1 MATRNE
7 ATYSVAVRYII
18 QRLLL
23 AVPVLLG
30 ISVLVFALARFAP
43 GDPIQAV
50 LGTDYT
56 EAQAQAMRKELGLD
70 RPLPFQYVTWIGG
83 VLHGD
88 LGRSISLNNSVRA
101 VILQRLPTT
110 VALAVAAITL
120 ALAVAVPFGVIAAIK
135 KDTWID
141 NIFRIL
147 AIIGAS
153 MPVFWLGI
161 MLLMFFSVRLHW
173 FPAGG
178 GIREYG
184 PRSLVLPALALSASF
199 AALITR
205 MVRSMMLEVLGEDYI
220 RTARAKGLGVFVVY
234 SRHAL
239 RNALVPVVT
248 VVGLQFGGVLGG
260 AVLTETIFNIPG
272 LGRLMVEAASRRD
285 YPLIQGVVLVTACA
299 FVAVNLLTDVL
310 YTIINPRIRY
320 R

>member
-1 MATRNE
+1 MNSE
-7 ATYSVAVRYII
+7 VTYTVAMRYIT

-23 AVPVLLG
+23 AIPVLLG
-30 ISVLVFALARFAP
+30 ISILVFALARLAP
-43 GDPIQAV
+43 GDPIQAA

-70 RPLPFQYVTWIGG
+70 RPIPLQYVIWIGG

-101 VILQRLPTT
+101 IILQRLPTT
-110 VALAVAAITL
+110 VALAVAAVAL
-120 ALAVAVPFGVIAAIK
+120 ALLVAVPLGVIAAIK
-135 KDTWID
+135 KDSWID
-141 NIFRIL
+141 NVFRIV

-161 MLLMFFSVRLHW
+161 LLLMLFSVRLHW

-178 GIREYG
+178 GVREYG
-184 PRSLVLPALALSASF
+184 LRSLVLPAFALSASF
-199 AALITR
+199 AALTTR

-220 RTARAKGLGVFVVY
+220 RTARAKGLGSFAIY
-234 SRHAL
+234 GHHAL

-299 FVAVNLLTDVL
+299 FVGVNLLTDVL
-310 YTIINPRIRY
+310 YTAINPQIRY
-320 R
+320 G

>member
-1 MATRNE
+1 
-7 ATYSVAVRYII
+7 
-18 QRLLL
+18 
-23 AVPVLLG
+23 
-30 ISVLVFALARFAP
+30 
-43 GDPIQAV
+43 
-50 LGTDYT
+50 
-56 EAQAQAMRKELGLD
+56 MRKELGLD